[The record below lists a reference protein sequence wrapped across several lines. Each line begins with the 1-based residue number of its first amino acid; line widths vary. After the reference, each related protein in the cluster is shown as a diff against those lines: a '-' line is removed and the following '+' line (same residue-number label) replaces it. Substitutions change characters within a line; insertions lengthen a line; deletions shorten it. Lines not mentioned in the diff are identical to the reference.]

1 MDMFDK
7 INELYDRKTVIELGG
22 GYERID
28 KQHEKGKL
36 TARERIE
43 LLLDEGTFFE
53 INPFITHRTV
63 DFGMDKMEG
72 PGDGVVTGFGK
83 INGRPVY
90 LFSQDFTVFGG
101 ALGEMH
107 AKKMATVM
115 DLAAKNGTPFIGIN
129 DSGGARIQEG
139 VLSLDG
145 YGHIFYRNAIYSGV
159 IPQISVIMGPCAG
172 GAVYSPAITDFI
184 LMVDKTSQMFITGP
198 KVIETVTGE
207 KISAEDLGGSKVNN
221 AVSGNAHFRAPSE
234 EEAIDQIKKLL
245 SYLPQNNKEKAPRQ
259 ARPEGD
265 DYRPE
270 IVDTVPIETTRPY
283 DVRRVVEQVVDE
295 GSFMEVHSEF
305 AKNVVVGFARIAGE
319 SVGLVCNQPKVLAG
333 GLDIDSSDKA
343 ARFIRTCDAYNV
355 PIITFED
362 VSGFFPGVK
371 QEHGG
376 IIRHGAKILYAY
388 SEATVPKITVILR
401 KAYGGAYV
409 ALNSKSIG
417 ADLVFA
423 WPNAE
428 IAVMGA
434 AGAANIIF
442 AREIAKSD
450 DPEATR
456 AAKIE
461 EYKEKFANPYVAASR
476 GMVDDVIDPRDTR
489 IKLIQG
495 LDMLSNKHESRPE
508 KNTEIFHYKICTS
521 PAAICWA
528 FLYTKKLTK
537 NDKR

>member
-7 INELYDRKTVIELGG
+7 INEMYDRKREIELGG
-22 GYERID
+22 GDKRIE

-36 TARERIE
+36 TARERID
-43 LLLDEGTFFE
+43 LLLDEGTFVE
-53 INPFITHRTV
+53 INPFITHRTT
-63 DFGMDKMEG
+63 DFGMDKQVG

-83 INGRPVY
+83 INGRNVY
-90 LFSQDFTVFGG
+90 LFAQDFTVFGG

-107 AKKMATVM
+107 AMKIAAVM

-145 YGHIFYRNAIYSGV
+145 YGHIFYRNSIYSGV

-207 KISAEDLGGSKVNN
+207 KISSEDLGGSKVHNSI
-221 AVSGNAHFRAPSE
+221 SGNAHFRAPSE
-234 EEAIDQIKKLL
+234 EESIDQIRRLL
-245 SYLPQNNKEKAPRQ
+245 SYLPQSNKEKAPKQ
-259 ARPEGD
+259 PKPETD
-265 DYRPE
+265 DYRPN
-270 IVDTVPIETTRPY
+270 IIDYVPIEPTKPY
-283 DVRRVVEQVVDE
+283 DVRRVVEDVVDE

-305 AKNVVVGFARIAGE
+305 AKNIVVGFARIAGE
-319 SVGLVCNQPKVLAG
+319 SVGLVCNQPKALAG

-343 ARFIRTCDAYNV
+343 SRFIRTCDSFNI

-409 ALNSKSIG
+409 ALNSKAIG

-442 AREIAKSD
+442 AGEIAKSE

-476 GMVDDVIDPRDTR
+476 GMVDDVIDPRETR
-489 IKLIQG
+489 IKLIQA
-495 LDMLSNKHESRPE
+495 LDMLSNKEETRP
-508 KNTEIFHYKICTS
+508 
-521 PAAICWA
+521 A
-528 FLYTKKLTK
+528 KKHGNIPL
-537 NDKR
+537 

>member
-7 INELYDRKTVIELGG
+7 INEMYDRKREIELGG
-22 GYERID
+22 GDKRIE

-36 TARERIE
+36 TARERID
-43 LLLDEGTFFE
+43 LLLDEGTFVE
-53 INPFITHRTV
+53 INPFITHRTT
-63 DFGMDKMEG
+63 DFGMDKQVG

-83 INGRPVY
+83 VNGRNVY
-90 LFSQDFTVFGG
+90 LFAQDFTVFGG

-107 AKKMATVM
+107 AMKIAAVM

-145 YGHIFYRNAIYSGV
+145 YGHIFYRNSIYSGV

-207 KISAEDLGGSKVNN
+207 KISSEDLGGSKVHNSI
-221 AVSGNAHFRAPSE
+221 SGNAHFRAASE
-234 EEAIDQIKKLL
+234 EESIEQIRRLL
-245 SYLPQNNKEKAPRQ
+245 SYLPQSNKEKAPKQ
-259 ARPEGD
+259 PKPEND
-265 DYRPE
+265 DYRPDIIE
-270 IVDTVPIETTRPY
+270 YVPIEPTKPY
-283 DVRRVVEQVVDE
+283 DVRKVVEDVVDE

-305 AKNVVVGFARIAGE
+305 AKNIVVGFARIAGE
-319 SVGLVCNQPKVLAG
+319 SVGLVCNQPKALAG

-343 ARFIRTCDAYNV
+343 ARFIRTCDSFNI

-409 ALNSKSIG
+409 ALNSKAIG

-442 AREIAKSD
+442 AGEIAKSE

-476 GMVDDVIDPRDTR
+476 GMVDDVIDPRETR
-489 IKLIQG
+489 IKLIQA
-495 LDMLSNKHESRPE
+495 LDMLSNKEETRP
-508 KNTEIFHYKICTS
+508 
-521 PAAICWA
+521 A
-528 FLYTKKLTK
+528 KKHGNIPL
-537 NDKR
+537 